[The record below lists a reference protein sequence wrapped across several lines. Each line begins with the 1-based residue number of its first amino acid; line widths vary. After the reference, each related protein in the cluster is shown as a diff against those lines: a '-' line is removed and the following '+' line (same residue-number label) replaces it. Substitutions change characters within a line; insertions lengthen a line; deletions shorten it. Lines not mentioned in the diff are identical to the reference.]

1 MIPFERG
8 KNWSLKDCLYGNK
21 EKGRKPIAQFQKII
35 KEYPNLIEYSMMLE
49 GLKTNIS
56 VHASGLYVMQDDY
69 RLSNSLMITPGG
81 EHVTAWNMEQS
92 DSQGALKVDILLI
105 DALSKIRSCMDL
117 LLEDNIIEWKGS
129 LRDTYE
135 FYLHPDKLIFEGEEV
150 FRPIYEGVVTNV
162 FQFETPLGQQV
173 LKKVAPHTLYELCN
187 ANSLMRLSTKEEEQ
201 PLDRYI
207 RYKKDISEW
216 YKDMKDFGLNESE
229 IEVMKEHLL
238 ARYGIA
244 EVQESVM
251 TLSMDNRISG
261 FSLTE
266 SDKLRKGLANLL
278 AC

>member
-1 MIPFERG
+1 MIPYERG
-8 KNWSLKDCLYGNK
+8 KNWSLKDCLYGNE
-21 EKGRKPIAQFQKII
+21 EKDRKPITQFKKIM
-35 KEYPNLIEYSMMLE
+35 KDYPNLIEYSMMLE
-49 GLKTNIS
+49 GLRTNIS
-56 VHASGLYVMQDDY
+56 VHASGLYVMEEDY

-81 EHVTAWNMEQS
+81 ESVTAWNMEQS

-105 DALSKIRSCMDL
+105 DALSKIRSCMNL
-117 LLEDNIIEWKGS
+117 LLEDNVIEWKGT

-135 FYLHPDKLIFEGEEV
+135 YYLHPDKLIFEGEKV

-207 RYKKDISEW
+207 RYKKDINEW

-251 TLSMDNRISG
+251 TLSMDRRISG
-261 FSLTE
+261 FSLTD